1 MKKEKQLKSD
11 IGCFKNWVGKIEK
24 ISSYVNFFF
33 FKKKKNARVNENAL
47 GAFGSM

>member
-24 ISSYVNFFF
+24 ISSYVK
-33 FKKKKNARVNENAL
+33 FKKKKKKMQELMRML
-47 GAFGSM
+47 

>member
-24 ISSYVNFFF
+24 ISSYVKFFF
-33 FKKKKNARVNENAL
+33 FLKKKMQELMRML
-47 GAFGSM
+47 